1 MSATTMIKTACEA
14 GTLRRLALAAA
25 CLFLL
30 NGNQVAAQAVG
41 TRAAIDIS
49 VFTLPD
55 DEADADASQPSLP
68 PLVLKAQTSADLP
81 PSSPLGGSLP
91 RTLSPLGG
99 SLPRTSVAFGRDWR
113 AGRNE
118 YRALVERES
127 SAFGLPPALVDAI
140 MAVESRYNP
149 ASIGLDGEVGLMQ
162 LMPPTARMLGFTG
175 SLAELAAPEVNVHYG
190 TKYLAGAWRLAGGD
204 LCTAAMKY
212 RAGHGETRFS
222 FLSVDYCLRV
232 RSHLAANGVA
242 VSGPVPQATFGRS
255 GGAQP
260 RGRSISGGSTVNF
273 AALNTRLRALTD
285 RKTPNAS
292 N

>member
-1 MSATTMIKTACEA
+1 MPVPTMIRAAREA
-14 GTLRRLALAAA
+14 GILWRLVAAA
-25 CLFLL
+25 CLLSMSGDQL
-30 NGNQVAAQAVG
+30 AAQEMH
-41 TRAAIDIS
+41 TKAAIDIS
-49 VFTLPD
+49 VFAMPD
-55 DEADADASQPSLP
+55 DEADADAAQP
-68 PLVLKAQTSADLP
+68 PLAPPILKVLTPADLP
-81 PSSPLGGSLP
+81 PLNPLGGSLP
-91 RTLSPLGG
+91 RISV
-99 SLPRTSVAFGRDWR
+99 SRTSVAFSRDWR

-127 SAFGLPPALVDAI
+127 NAFGLPPALVDAI

-162 LMPPTARMLGFTG
+162 VMPPTARMLGFTG

-222 FLSVDYCLRV
+222 FLSVEYCLRV

-255 GGAQP
+255 GGTQPP
-260 RGRSISGGSTVNF
+260 RGRSISGSGTVNF

-285 RKTPNAS
+285 RRTPNAS

>member
-1 MSATTMIKTACEA
+1 MFALTMIRAACEA
-14 GTLRRLALAAA
+14 GISRLALAAA
-25 CLFLL
+25 CLLFMS
-30 NGNQVAAQAVG
+30 GNQVAAQAVDAK
-41 TRAAIDIS
+41 AAIDTS

-55 DEADADASQPSLP
+55 DEADADPARP
-68 PLVLKAQTSADLP
+68 PLESPVLKTLKPADLP
-81 PSSPLGGSLP
+81 PSNPLVGGFP
-91 RTLSPLGG
+91 RTVG
-99 SLPRTSVAFGRDWR
+99 SFPRASIVFSRDWR

-118 YRALVERES
+118 YRELVERES
-127 SAFGLPPALVDAI
+127 RAFGLPPALVDAI

-162 LMPPTARMLGFTG
+162 LMIPTARMLGFTG
-175 SLAELAAPEVNVHYG
+175 SPAELAAPEVNVHYG

-242 VSGPVPQATFGRS
+242 VSGPVPEATFGRS
-255 GGAQP
+255 SGSSAAPP
-260 RGRSISGGSTVNF
+260 RGRSISGSGTVNF

-285 RKTPNAS
+285 RRMPNAS